1 MMTSTQPA
9 LPETHPTLP
18 ASDYAKWQE
27 DARIRRATIACKVA
41 AAKIILF
48 DILDNHGIAFVIVGF
63 DGCGDSGQID
73 GIMAHDDTGMVE
85 LPDVE
90 LPAIDIEA
98 ADPEAAPRDMSIT
111 DVIESLAYDLLA
123 DEHGGWENNDG
134 AYGEFRFDTADR
146 SITLGYHERFTS
158 SEYSELQ
165 W

>member
-18 ASDYAKWQE
+18 TFDYAKWQE
-27 DARIRRATIACKVA
+27 DARIRREAIARNVA
-41 AAKIILF
+41 AAKITLF
-48 DILDNHGIAFVIVGF
+48 DTLDSDGIAFVIVGF
-63 DGCGDSGQID
+63 DGCGDSGQIE
-73 GIMAHDDTGMVE
+73 GIMAYDDTGIVE
-85 LPDVE
+85 LPDVK
-90 LPAIDIEA
+90 LPSIDIEA
-98 ADPEAAPRDMSIT
+98 ADPEAAPRDMSIS

-146 SITLGYHERFTS
+146 TITLGYNERFTS
-158 SEYSELQ
+158 SEYSEAS